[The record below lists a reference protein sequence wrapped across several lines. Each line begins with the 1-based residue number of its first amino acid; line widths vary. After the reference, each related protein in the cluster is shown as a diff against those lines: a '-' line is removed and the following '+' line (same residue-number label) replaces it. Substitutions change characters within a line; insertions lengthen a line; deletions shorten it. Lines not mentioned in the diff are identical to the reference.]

1 MEKLQNEVDEK
12 QEVYDTLCENF
23 ERVQKQIDTIFL
35 ETTRLEE
42 ENIKMQLEKTEI
54 IEELKMLDGDM
65 HNLKT
70 DIETKQLLNQDMIG
84 RLDVLDRDAA
94 LADELAANLARRDAV
109 KHQIS

>member
-42 ENIKMQLEKTEI
+42 ENIKM
-54 IEELKMLDGDM
+54 
-65 HNLKT
+65 
-70 DIETKQLLNQDMIG
+70 
-84 RLDVLDRDAA
+84 
-94 LADELAANLARRDAV
+94 
-109 KHQIS
+109 